1 MNSLY
6 ALTTVLI
13 IYAIGDFVSAK
24 TKAIF
29 SMLFVSSAIFLIGF
43 WNGLPLTIFEDA
55 ALLKIGAILI
65 ALLITHMGTL
75 MNIGQLKAQWKTV
88 IIALGAVVGIGV
100 FLFLVGSPILGK
112 EYAVTAAPPISGG
125 VVAALIMGEAAKAK
139 GLETIVV
146 FTTLLVVV
154 QGFLGYPI
162 ASICLNKESNRIKM
176 LYKDGNL
183 ETDNGD
189 NNMESRPKYRII
201 PPLPENL
208 QTTFIYLA
216 KLSIVAVIGFKL
228 AELTNGIVNK
238 YVMCLIVGIISREI
252 GLLEENIMTKANGFG
267 LGMVALMAVI
277 FANLTKAT
285 PQMVLDLLWPLIGS
299 LLLGSVGIALTS
311 LILGKVLGYTKEM
324 AIAIGISSLFGFPGT
339 FIISNEVANAV
350 GETDEERKIIL
361 NQILPKMLVAGFI
374 TVTIASVVLAG
385 VMSKMI

>member
-176 LYKDGNL
+176 LYKDGKL

-189 NNMESRPKYRII
+189 NNIESRPKYRII